1 MNDIRFLNEKC
12 QENKRRTLEMCL
24 HAGAGHVTS
33 AFSCAEI
40 LTALYYDLMRIDRDN
55 PSWEDRDRFV
65 MSKNHGSVMLYPVLA
80 DLGWITQEEAG
91 TFLDDGSRLG
101 MHSKLGTPGI
111 EFSGGSLGIGFGVAC
126 GMAYAAK
133 EDDSERII
141 YVLLGDGE
149 CYEGAIWESAMFA
162 AHNKLS
168 NLVVLLDRNGLCIT
182 DYTEKMLHLDPFV
195 DKWRAFGWYVAQTN
209 GHDISAIIHTV
220 RQCREENDGGEPI
233 CVICDTIKGHGIDFM
248 ENKLFVHG
256 VTPRGEWAK
265 KALEQVGGDV

>member
-40 LTALYYDLMRIDRDN
+40 LTALYYALMRIDRDN

-101 MHSKLGTPGI
+101 MH
-111 EFSGGSLGIGFGVAC
+111 
-126 GMAYAAK
+126 
-133 EDDSERII
+133 
-141 YVLLGDGE
+141 
-149 CYEGAIWESAMFA
+149 
-162 AHNKLS
+162 
-168 NLVVLLDRNGLCIT
+168 
-182 DYTEKMLHLDPFV
+182 
-195 DKWRAFGWYVAQTN
+195 
-209 GHDISAIIHTV
+209 
-220 RQCREENDGGEPI
+220 
-233 CVICDTIKGHGIDFM
+233 
-248 ENKLFVHG
+248 
-256 VTPRGEWAK
+256 
-265 KALEQVGGDV
+265 